1 MITYKEIIDGLRQL
15 GFDTGW
21 VVSGEEIVLWTNSE
35 PQPTAAALKTAATQ
49 WATTVAAKEAATAA
63 AKLSAQNKLAAL
75 GLTESEIK
83 AITGGN

>member
-1 MITYKEIIDGLRQL
+1 MTTRPTIQVDDVTREL
-15 GFDTGW
+15 
-21 VVSGEEIVLWTNSE
+21 TNAE
-35 PQPTAAALKTAATQ
+35 YDVWLAAEKDNQDKIAA
-49 WATTVAAKEAATAA
+49 VNAATAA